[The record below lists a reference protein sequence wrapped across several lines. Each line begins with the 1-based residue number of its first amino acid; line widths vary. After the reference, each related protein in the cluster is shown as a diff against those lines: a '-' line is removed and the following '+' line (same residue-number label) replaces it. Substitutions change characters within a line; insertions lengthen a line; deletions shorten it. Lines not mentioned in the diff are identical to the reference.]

1 MNWWNLHLLI
11 HHSIVTKTWQNNKLI
26 NYVTGLEKLIINV
39 NDWTRDFLLAVE
51 RSTNLATWSDYYK
64 TIRSIYN
71 QTLWLT
77 TAYIIHTIIVKL
89 HNIMNI
95 TLKSI

>member
-26 NYVTGLEKLIINV
+26 NYVTGLEKLLINV

-51 RSTNLATWSDYYK
+51 RS
-64 TIRSIYN
+64 
-71 QTLWLT
+71 